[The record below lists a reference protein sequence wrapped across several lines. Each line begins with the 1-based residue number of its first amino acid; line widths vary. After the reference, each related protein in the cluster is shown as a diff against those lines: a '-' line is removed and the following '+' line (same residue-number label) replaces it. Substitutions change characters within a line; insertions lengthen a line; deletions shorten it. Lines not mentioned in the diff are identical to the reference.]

1 MTNKPSDI
9 EGELDKIT
17 EKVIYDCGGNIW
29 YDFNDRIKNPGIDEA
44 KAALKALFKR
54 EMEREKIGAR
64 IEELEHISGYS
75 EARGV
80 CTTAGGGK
88 AEPVEDRLSEQRAA
102 LKKYLE
108 GEL

>member
-54 EMEREKIGAR
+54 EMERIIGANESTQRGQLIYPNRKDR
-64 IEELEHISGYS
+64 IKNDL
-75 EARGV
+75 R
-80 CTTAGGGK
+80 
-88 AEPVEDRLSEQRAA
+88 SEQREA
-102 LKKYLE
+102 LDKLISKE
-108 GEL
+108 E